1 MIVNESMAIMQY
13 LEEAYPEVPLLP
25 SSVAERAVV
34 YQRMHESMALQTSL
48 TPLFHMGMASQGDGD
63 EKKVRLQCRPTCA
76 PLAVHKRLDT
86 HCMARFAPP
95 SGHHTNKTVSGSSTG
110 WFHRIDRVGRLTG
123 ILVTR
128 KA

>member
-63 EKKVRLQCRPTCA
+63 EKKVRLQRQWRTA
-76 PLAVHKRLDT
+76 PLVHRSQCINGSIRT
-86 HCMARFAPP
+86 AWHA
-95 SGHHTNKTVSGSSTG
+95 SHH
-110 WFHRIDRVGRLTG
+110 RAG
-123 ILVTR
+123 IRQTTP
-128 KA
+128 